1 MAVKVLGGL
10 QCTALA
16 AAMVL
21 FAGVATGGQQAQAAE
36 IKAPIVVE
44 IAASPASAALAAHCG
59 GGTRSVFR
67 TQRAWLDHLV
77 RNARNLTGRTF
88 QQDLVDCA
96 TALPNAGSDGYSGLV
111 QLGQVCEDL
120 RASADTCRFVRLQ
133 KNLFITIGN

>member
-16 AAMVL
+16 AAIVL

-36 IKAPIVVE
+36 IKAPIIVE
-44 IAASPASAALAAHCG
+44 IASPASAALAAHCG
-59 GGTRSVFR
+59 GGTRNVFR
-67 TQRAWLDHLV
+67 TQRGWVDHLV

-96 TALPNAGSDGYSGLV
+96 TALPNAGGDGYSGLV
-111 QLGQVCEDL
+111 ALSQICADL

-133 KNLFITIGN
+133 KNLYITVGN